1 MGEVSI
7 GTQAI
12 AYQPKVRGKVL
23 FYEGHIP
30 MFDFQLSNG
39 YDEWG
44 NILAGNGYLVNST
57 TTTPLTLSLLECY
70 DVVVISNPTN
80 SFSSSELA
88 AIKEFVGRGR
98 VIAAGDGDLFA
109 DDFIY
114 KQDNER
120 MAVEY
125 VDWLSTGEGG
135 GLLVMGERQLA
146 NTAANQ
152 VANIFGMMFN
162 SDVII
167 DPKRYDTNTIWP
179 ILGPEDDVEVKESW
193 QP

>member
-98 VIAAGDGDLFA
+98 VIAAGAETSSQTTSSTSRTTRGWRWSMWTGSPPVRA
-109 DDFIY
+109 
-114 KQDNER
+114 
-120 MAVEY
+120 AV
-125 VDWLSTGEGG
+125 
-135 GLLVMGERQLA
+135 
-146 NTAANQ
+146 
-152 VANIFGMMFN
+152 F
-162 SDVII
+162 
-167 DPKRYDTNTIWP
+167 
-179 ILGPEDDVEVKESW
+179 
-193 QP
+193 